1 MMKILKALYG
11 LVIGLSILLGFFFG
25 SEHAV
30 FAWHKIPSWD
40 AIFGVLGALGLL
52 AAVKGVGAFTFRG
65 EDFYD

>member
-1 MMKILKALYG
+1 MKTLKTLYG

-25 SEHAV
+25 PEHAL

-52 AAVKGVGAFTFRG
+52 AAGKGAGAITFRG

>member
-1 MMKILKALYG
+1 MKTLKTLYG

-25 SEHAV
+25 PEHAL
-30 FAWHKIPSWD
+30 FAWHKIPSRD

-52 AAVKGVGAFTFRG
+52 AAGKGVGAITFRG